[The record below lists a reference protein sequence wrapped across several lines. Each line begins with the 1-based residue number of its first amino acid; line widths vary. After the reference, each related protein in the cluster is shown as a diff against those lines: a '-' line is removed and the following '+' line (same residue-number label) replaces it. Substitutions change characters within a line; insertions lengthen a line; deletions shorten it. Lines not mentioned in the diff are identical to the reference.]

1 MSEVTFWFSVT
12 LILYAY
18 IGYPLA
24 LFALARVRRRQVV
37 KGSATPAV
45 SFIIAAHNEE
55 QRIRDKILN
64 TLAQDY
70 PSELLEIIVA
80 SDCSTDRTDAIV
92 GEFSSR
98 VRLVR
103 APERRGK

>member
-37 KGSATPAV
+37 KG
-45 SFIIAAHNEE
+45 
-55 QRIRDKILN
+55 
-64 TLAQDY
+64 
-70 PSELLEIIVA
+70 
-80 SDCSTDRTDAIV
+80 
-92 GEFSSR
+92 
-98 VRLVR
+98 
-103 APERRGK
+103 